1 MINMQGEHLI
11 ILSLIGLLG
20 IVITIAFG
28 YRIFS
33 DWKNRIIR
41 LEKKN
46 GYEQYQ
52 IDQLKVENKQLLELS
67 FSLKKEIQELQ
78 ERLKKYEQK

>member
-1 MINMQGEHLI
+1 MQGEHWI
-11 ILSLIGLLG
+11 ILALIALLG
-20 IVITIAFG
+20 LVILIAFS
-28 YRIFS
+28 YNFFA
-33 DWKNRIIR
+33 DWKKRVIR

-67 FSLKKEIQELQ
+67 YSLKKKVQELEEKLQ
-78 ERLKKYEQK
+78 KYERK